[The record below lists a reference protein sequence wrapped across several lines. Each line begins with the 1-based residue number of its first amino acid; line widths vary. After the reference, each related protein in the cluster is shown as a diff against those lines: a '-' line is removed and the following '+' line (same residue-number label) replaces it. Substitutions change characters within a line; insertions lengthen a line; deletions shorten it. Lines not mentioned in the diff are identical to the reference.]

1 MIIVTCANTDI
12 AKGNQGEQK
21 IQERFRFS
29 KVITTTAKN
38 AKRFGYGVE
47 IYDLGALGMGTPFRV
62 EDKHF
67 VAKGHY
73 EREPIAGYKSK
84 SLFKPALMKQCLMK
98 NRQITA
104 YLDGDAELR
113 RPIDGVISD
122 DYDIGVTLRD
132 RSEMDTDWYRDHK
145 AIVKYLNAGVIFFN
159 YTDAA
164 LRFVDRWE
172 KLTDEVG
179 NDQMALNSLACP
191 EHCPKPGEVH
201 VIDNVRIKFFPC
213 VQYNYYYFY
222 DLSPSRACVMH
233 YKGDVRHNYPFTW
246 RKYWASKVYILVK
259 QLTRKFMRRGQA
271 PISAST
277 SSGSP

>member
-1 MIIVTCANTDI
+1 MIIVTCANTDS
-12 AKGNQGEQK
+12 AKGSKGDQK

-29 KVITTTAKN
+29 KVISTTAKN

-47 IYDLGALGMGTPFRV
+47 IYDLGELGMGTPFRV

-67 VAKGHY
+67 VEMGHY
-73 EREPIAGYKSK
+73 KREPIAGYKSK
-84 SLFKPALMKQCLMK
+84 SLFKPALMKECLTK
-98 NRQITA
+98 NKQITV

-132 RSEMDTDWYRDHK
+132 RSEMETEWYRDHK

-164 LRFVDRWE
+164 LDFINRWE
-172 KLTDEVG
+172 KLTDDVG
-179 NDQMALNSLACP
+179 NDQMALNQLACP
-191 EHCPKPGEVH
+191 EHYPEPGEVH

-213 VQYNYYYFY
+213 VKYNYYYFY
-222 DLSPSRACVMH
+222 DLFPSRASVMH
-233 YKGDVRHNYPFTW
+233 YKGDVRHNYPFSW
-246 RKYWASKVYILVK
+246 HKYWASMVYVSVK
-259 QLTRKFMRRGQA
+259 QLARKFVRRGQ
-271 PISAST
+271 PSQAS
-277 SSGSP
+277 SPS